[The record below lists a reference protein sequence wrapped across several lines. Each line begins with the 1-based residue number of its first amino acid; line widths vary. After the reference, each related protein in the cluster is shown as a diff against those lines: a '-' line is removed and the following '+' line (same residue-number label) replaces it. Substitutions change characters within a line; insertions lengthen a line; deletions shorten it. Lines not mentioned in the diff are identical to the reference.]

1 MCPGH
6 FHADE
11 DSKKSFVQGCLETS
25 DQAAQETDLR
35 LQLLKV
41 VVEGQD
47 EWNNSTD
54 GDDLLPLC
62 PISCCSKWLQDVHQ
76 RSFR

>member
-6 FHADE
+6 FHAHE

-54 GDDLLPLC
+54 GDDLLP
-62 PISCCSKWLQDVHQ
+62 PRVQSVAAPNGFKMSTNAA
-76 RSFR
+76 